1 MKVSYAAGAAIV
13 LATMS
18 TPTSLEGQHPDSV
31 QMNRESLTPA
41 DTIAIEARYLASLD
55 ATYSADTVIPPQA
68 WIHLGHITEG
78 FSDTPYGMGLLKTAM
93 LEGEIAAAWVRV
105 AGVDMLSLS
114 RMQRAMNNVLHAI
127 DPEEVPVGA
136 GLGYGFRRA
145 AEAVGTHAE
154 LAVLSAPDSV
164 APALAFHGPFMTRAA
179 QAAQARA
186 DDAVALALQVQAA
199 QDVNSALR
207 LIDRLAETVRVM
219 MYGEDADRDGR
230 IGQTEAEVGLA
241 QASYHLSLVYR
252 VHGVE
257 MPVTRPHEYV
267 DELGLDTLGRQP
279 DSIRFRRRR
288 GF

>member
-1 MKVSYAAGAAIV
+1 MKVSYAATAAVV
-13 LATMS
+13 LTTISSPA
-18 TPTSLEGQHPDSV
+18 SLAGQDPDSA
-31 QMNRESLTPA
+31 RTITDSLTPA
-41 DTIAIEARYLASLD
+41 DTITIEARQLASLD
-55 ATYSADTVIPPQA
+55 TTYSADTIFPPQA

-105 AGVDMLSLS
+105 AGVDTLSLS
-114 RMQRAMNNVLHAI
+114 RMQQAMTNVLHAI
-127 DPEEVPVGA
+127 DPEGVPVGT

-145 AEAVGTHAE
+145 AEAVGVHAE
-154 LAVLSAPDSV
+154 LALMSVPDSV

-179 QAAQARA
+179 QAAQAKA

-199 QDVNSALR
+199 QDVSSALR

-219 MYGEDADRDGR
+219 MYGEDTDRDGR
-230 IGQTEAEVGLA
+230 IGQTEAEIGLA

-252 VHGVE
+252 VNGVE
-257 MPVTRPHEYV
+257 MPITRPYEYV
-267 DELGLDTLGRQP
+267 NSLGLDTLGRQP

>member
-18 TPTSLEGQHPDSV
+18 APTSLEGQHPDSV

-55 ATYSADTVIPPQA
+55 AAYSADTVIPPQA
-68 WIHLGHITEG
+68 WFHLGHITEG

-105 AGVDMLSLS
+105 AGVDTLSLS
-114 RMQRAMNNVLHAI
+114 RMQQAMTNVLHAI
-127 DPEEVPVGA
+127 DPEGVPVGT

-145 AEAVGTHAE
+145 AEAVGVHAE
-154 LAVLSAPDSV
+154 LALMSVPDSV

-179 QAAQARA
+179 QAAQAKA

-219 MYGEDADRDGR
+219 MYGEDTDRDGR
-230 IGQTEAEVGLA
+230 IGQTEAEIGLA
-241 QASYHLSLVYR
+241 QASYHLPLVYR
-252 VHGVE
+252 VNGVE
-257 MPVTRPHEYV
+257 MPITRPHEYV
-267 DELGLDTLGRQP
+267 DSLRLDTLGRQP

-288 GF
+288 GL